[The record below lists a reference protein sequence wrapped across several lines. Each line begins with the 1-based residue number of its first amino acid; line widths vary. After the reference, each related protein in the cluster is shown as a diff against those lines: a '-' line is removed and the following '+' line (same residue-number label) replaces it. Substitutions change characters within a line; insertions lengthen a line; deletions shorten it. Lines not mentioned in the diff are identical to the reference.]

1 MDRSSSSRLNRVA
14 GEGTE
19 TTRGAAAGVGG
30 DASCGCIICCIILN
44 CIIIHIGISG
54 SGGAAAS
61 AVEEEEEEEEAEEA
75 SVERV
80 GWRPCGHVAG
90 KVLTSLSW
98 RALLAASWAGGA
110 NKGM

>member
-1 MDRSSSSRLNRVA
+1 M
-14 GEGTE
+14 
-19 TTRGAAAGVGG
+19 
-30 DASCGCIICCIILN
+30 
-44 CIIIHIGISG
+44 
-54 SGGAAAS
+54 
-61 AVEEEEEEEEAEEA
+61 EEEEEEEEAEEA

-80 GWRPCGHVAG
+80 GWRPCGQIAG